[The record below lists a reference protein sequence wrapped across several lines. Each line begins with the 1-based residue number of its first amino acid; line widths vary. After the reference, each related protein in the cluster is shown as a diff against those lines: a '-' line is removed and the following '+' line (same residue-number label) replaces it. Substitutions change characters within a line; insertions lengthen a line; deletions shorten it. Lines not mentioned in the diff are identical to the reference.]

1 MRTDNTVAIDRH
13 ALGTL
18 KYIRSSIESA
28 GVLAV
33 PGMAGIAMGAVG
45 LAATALASLPELA
58 PYWLAIWLCAAVAAS
73 ALGGALLARQAVR
86 NGLTVYPRPARKF
99 LVCLCPAIAA
109 GAVLT
114 GVLWQSGLP
123 QIIPGMWLLLYGCA
137 VLASSTVISASVSR
151 LVAAMGG
158 VFMLCGLIA
167 FLLPPG
173 RHNLMLGAAFGG
185 VHLITGALIWR
196 RNHEEL

>member
-73 ALGGALLARQAVR
+73 ALGGVLLARQAVR
-86 NGLTVYPRPARKF
+86 NGSSAYPRPARKF
-99 LVCLCPAIAA
+99 LVCLCPPIAA

-137 VLASSTVISASVSR
+137 VLSSSTVISASVSR

-158 VFMLCGLIA
+158 VFMAFGFIA
-167 FLLPPG
+167 FQLPPG
-173 RHNLMLGAAFGG
+173 WHNLILGAAFGG
-185 VHLITGALIWR
+185 LHFMTGVWIWR
-196 RNHEEL
+196 RNHGEL